1 MLVRRCNSI
10 WKSIQWASALVTV
23 ICLLTPTSVVV
34 AQGAA
39 LPTFQAEV
47 IDADIKIGYGTALGD
62 VDGDG
67 KLDIVVADKKQFA
80 WYKNPSWKRYVIA
93 ENLTPLDNVCIA
105 ARDIDGDGKVEIA
118 VGGQWNPGD
127 TLNSGA
133 VFYLQAPADRHLKW
147 KAIRLPHEPTV
158 HRMRWVKL
166 AAKKYT
172 LVVAPLHGRGNRGGE
187 GAGVKLLAYEKP
199 AAVTDPWKTTVIDD
213 SLHVTHNLDP
223 CQLDLSTVSEEILFV
238 GREGA
243 LVLSYAKGKWNRRK
257 LNRVKGGGEIRMGL
271 HSATQPFI
279 ATIEPLH
286 GSALVYY
293 RSGYDRTPKG
303 DIGSVNSRIVLD
315 DQLNAGHAIATGDFF
330 GNGQQ
335 QVVAGWRSPNGA
347 KKVGVKLYYPTDKTA
362 TTWKSLLVDDN
373 GMATEDLRAADLD
386 GDGRLDIVAAGRAT
400 KNLKVYWN
408 RSEAK

>member
-1 MLVRRCNSI
+1 MVVRRYKSR
-10 WKSIQWASALVTV
+10 WKSIQWAAALLLAG
-23 ICLLTPTSVVV
+23 CLLAPTSAVV
-34 AQGAA
+34 AQGVP

-80 WYKNPSWKRYVIA
+80 WYKNPGWKRYVIA

-133 VFYLQAPADRHLKW
+133 VFYLHPPADRHLKW

-166 AAKKYT
+166 SATEYT
-172 LVVAPLHGRGNRGGE
+172 LVVAPLHGRGNRGGN
-187 GAGVKLLAYEKP
+187 GAGVKLLAYAKP
-199 AAVTDPWKTTVIDD
+199 STVSDPWKTTVVDD

-223 CQLDLSTVSEEILFV
+223 CQLDPSTESEEILFV

-243 LVLSYAKGKWNRRK
+243 LVLSYSQGKWNRRK
-257 LNRVKGGGEIRMGL
+257 LDRVKGGGEIRMGL

-293 RSGYDRTPKG
+293 RSGYDRSAKS
-303 DIGSVNSRIVLD
+303 DIASVNSRIVLD

-373 GMATEDLRAADLD
+373 GMATEDLRAGDLD

-408 RSEAK
+408 RSGAK